1 MWWWLCLR
9 NALSCKPD
17 IFSIDFL
24 LQSDILIHT
33 TSLKC
38 RGKTTQQISEISK
51 SVSGIKSDILKCLYF
66 VGLWRDRE
74 EREKEEEGAAAFV
87 WQRDHWMSLVHA
99 SPCVQLPHHYELWAG
114 LRRRG
119 PGCDTYT
126 PTAHA
131 RQGTVWV
138 DGNNCE
144 YIRVIVWE

>member
-1 MWWWLCLR
+1 M
-9 NALSCKPD
+9 SCKPD

-87 WQRDHWMSLVHA
+87 
-99 SPCVQLPHHYELWAG
+99 
-114 LRRRG
+114 
-119 PGCDTYT
+119 
-126 PTAHA
+126 
-131 RQGTVWV
+131 
-138 DGNNCE
+138 
-144 YIRVIVWE
+144 